1 MSVVAEI
8 EIVLHNYAAQFTD
21 QDLLDAIVYVACPF
35 CTPDAI
41 RLHTTHP

>member
-21 QDLLDAIVYVACPF
+21 EDLLDAIVYVPCPS
-35 CTPDAI
+35 CTQ
-41 RLHTTHP
+41 